1 MLFITTLTGC
11 SRKTTNDNYIIM
23 CLLKGQQF
31 RKGFIRLMMMRKR
44 KNARCFKRHLKAAE
58 NRVNDEHGNA

>member
-11 SRKTTNDNYIIM
+11 SCKTTNDNYIIM

-31 RKGFIRLMMMRKR
+31 RKDYKINDDEEKK
-44 KNARCFKRHLKAAE
+44 KNALF
-58 NRVNDEHGNA
+58 